1 MLNNVSVFSFLKKF
15 RFEIDITHK
24 VLVLHSPMRENNAR
38 DFWQKLIFRL
48 HLSIVGVED
57 LDGYHGK
64 ALGDKGKKAV
74 EEIKALIANETLP
87 LRPPSVIDDDA
98 PKVDLTVKLSEPPN
112 YKKGE
117 KVGRITVR

>member
-15 RFEIDITHK
+15 RFEKDISYK
-24 VLVLHSPMRENNAR
+24 MLVLPCPMRENHAR

-74 EEIKALIANETLP
+74 EEIKALIADETFP

-112 YKKGE
+112 YKKE
-117 KVGRITVR
+117 DKVGNYC

>member
-1 MLNNVSVFSFLKKF
+1 MLNNVSAFSFLKKF

-24 VLVLHSPMRENNAR
+24 VLVLPCPMRENHAR
-38 DFWQKLIFRL
+38 DIWQKLIFRL

-74 EEIKALIANETLP
+74 EEIKKLIANEALP

-98 PKVDLTVKLSEPPN
+98 PTVDLTVKLSEPPN
-112 YKKGE
+112 YKTGD